1 MQAFCSKSL
10 RSRSVELRDLFENA
24 CRREMH
30 VLPVV
35 VESVHLGQLGVEVH
49 EMASEKEIVLWSD
62 CHGITHERGRVD
74 CESCCEVP

>member
-10 RSRSVELRDLFENA
+10 RSRSVELLLLRDLFENA

-49 EMASEKEIVLWSD
+49 EMAGEKEIVLWSD
-62 CHGITHERGRVD
+62 CHRITHERGRVD
-74 CESCCEVP
+74 